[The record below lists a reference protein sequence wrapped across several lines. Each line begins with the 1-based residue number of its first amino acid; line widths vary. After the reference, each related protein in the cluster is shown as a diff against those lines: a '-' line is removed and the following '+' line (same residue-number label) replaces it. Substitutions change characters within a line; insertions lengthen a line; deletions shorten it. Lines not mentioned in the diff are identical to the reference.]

1 MARLGTLH
9 FQAGT
14 ELRRFIDVP
23 EGASWA
29 EMSIKAGAHDT
40 PRCVRSQLVMLCT
53 YSACCAHVTC
63 QIAYMSCRAP
73 LCEPALGAGHGFSR
87 GAMSCRTGHMTRPGG
102 WGARLP
108 AGFS

>member
-1 MARLGTLH
+1 MPAAVSPSLPAGNGPASTDYQPPRQGDWVARLGTLH

-40 PRCVRSQLVMLCT
+40 PRCVHSQLAVLWT
-53 YSACCAHVTC
+53 YSPCVLT
-63 QIAYMSCRAP
+63 
-73 LCEPALGAGHGFSR
+73 
-87 GAMSCRTGHMTRPGG
+87 
-102 WGARLP
+102 
-108 AGFS
+108 

>member
-29 EMSIKAGAHDT
+29 EMSIKAGPHDT
-40 PRCVRSQLVMLCT
+40 PRCVDSQLAALCT
-53 YSACCAHVTC
+53 YSPCCAHVTC
-63 QIAYMSCRAP
+63 QIACLHGGRSHAWQRA
-73 LCEPALGAGHGFSR
+73 ADLG
-87 GAMSCRTGHMTRPGG
+87 T
-102 WGARLP
+102 
-108 AGFS
+108 